1 MKITADTNVLVRA
14 ILEDDPRQSETARS
28 VLLAAEAIHIPLP
41 VLCEVAWVLRQGR
54 RLTPHQV
61 AAEIRALMQ
70 ASTVIADRLAV
81 DAGLAMAD
89 AGGDFADGVIAH
101 EGRAMGADVFVSF
114 DKKAVRLL
122 NAAGIPARDPQ
133 AN

>member
-14 ILEDDPRQSETARS
+14 ILEDDPQQSAIARS
-28 VLLAAEAIHIPLP
+28 ILAGAEAIYVPLP
-41 VLCEVAWVLRQGR
+41 VLCEFAWVLRQGR
-54 RLTPHQV
+54 RLTAEEV
-61 AAEIRALMQ
+61 AEEIRVLMQ

-81 DAGLAMAD
+81 EAGLVVAD

-101 EGRAMGADVFVSF
+101 EGRNMGSDTFVSF

-122 NAAGIPARDPQ
+122 SDAGLSTRLL
-133 AN
+133 